1 MRKNMAT
8 QTQRR
13 GSLRSAV
20 TTGIGKAVRRAA
32 GMVGG
37 GSAFPGMVV
46 EKIDR
51 GFLGRTLA
59 QLPLGTV
66 VVSGTNGKTS
76 TTRMIAQTLE
86 NLGFA
91 VATNP
96 TGSNFVRGVVSSL
109 VRQVDSRGGLR
120 ADVAVFE
127 LDEAYAALFVKQ
139 VPPRY
144 CALLNVLRDQLD
156 RFGEI
161 DNTARLLG
169 AVAAATT
176 GTVVLNRDDA
186 RVAALAGVA
195 RSAKKTD
202 YYGLEPNLRPMFPSD
217 DDLHGHVVEDTDEA
231 RAAEAAKQ
239 AYRNLPATVTLA
251 SADRDQA
258 EFLIDGAKHGAT
270 MRVSGVYNLF
280 NAAAALAVVR
290 AVVADAMDARG
301 LSPKA
306 ERAVKQLRAMTV
318 EQRDET
324 LVKAVS
330 RVTPAFGRGETIDV
344 DGTLVDLVL
353 VKNPSGFR
361 SALQSFSPEG
371 ADTMIAINDQYADG
385 RDMSWLWDVD
395 FTSLRGRGVA
405 MVSGTRRWDMALR
418 LRYDGVEPRE
428 VTEDLGQAVDRLL
441 AAGPGAPKR
450 IYCTYTA
457 MLEIRK
463 HLEILLKVDK
473 RLAGIAGIQRTVERE
488 AEER

>member
-144 CALLNVLRDQLD
+144 CVLLNVLRDQLD

-258 EFLIDGAKHGAT
+258 EFLIDGAKHRAT

-306 ERAVKQLRAMTV
+306 ERAVKQLRAMAA

-395 FTSLRGRGVA
+395 FTSLRGCGVA

-441 AAGPGAPKR
+441 AAGPGAHKR

-473 RLAGIAGIQRTVERE
+473 RLAGIAGIQRTVERG

>member
-231 RAAEAAKQ
+231 RAAESAKQ

-290 AVVADAMDARG
+290 AVVADAMGARG

>member
-8 QTQRR
+8 QTRRR

-231 RAAEAAKQ
+231 RAAESAKQ

-290 AVVADAMDARG
+290 AVVADAMGARG

-428 VTEDLGQAVDRLL
+428 VTEDLGQAVDWLL
-441 AAGPGAPKR
+441 AAGPGAPTR